1 LPQATQ
7 PDLSCMG
14 CEAAGRAA
22 LCAEPLGFNPS
33 YGLESGVPERY
44 DAFGSFG
51 MTKLPQLRWE

>member
-1 LPQATQ
+1 
-7 PDLSCMG
+7 MG

-33 YGLESGVPERY
+33 YGLESRAPERY